1 MSEKITFSELVD
13 LIAEQSKQSQA
24 STNSFIG
31 ELVNIIESGLRKSGS
46 VSISGFGKF
55 ELRWMN
61 ERPGVN
67 PQTGEEITIPGQNK
81 VVFKPYKALRE
92 DVNRPYS
99 KMEPQVL
106 DESPKD
112 SSDKKSDDSLEE
124 NIQKSATASSAKT
137 STEETDSDDGN
148 DFLIERPNPAKDKS
162 EIKSTDDLDEIIE
175 QDGSSKKEDVDEI
188 NSIQEKSAPVP
199 ISTASVKSSEETDE
213 PNAVQP
219 KLPADQNM
227 PALNAGK
234 KNELTKKAQDSGRFN
249 WTYTAAAVVVALA
262 IFIIFLL
269 SRQYIGNDAP
279 QLASEQ
285 EQVTTP
291 VTPTPE
297 LNETAEEVEQENEP
311 PPSDPNPDPDPV
323 AEGETEIHMVE
334 SGESLWSISESDL
347 GNPYL
352 WPMIFGLNLD
362 QIDNPNIIPVSADLT
377 VPVISDPENLSES
390 QLEKVAEGYLAVYQ
404 WTKTNNPEEAKYFLW
419 AVGVF
424 SPDVLDRAAS
434 SVDQADLTFAKTR

>member
-112 SSDKKSDDSLEE
+112 SSNKKSDDDLKESA
-124 NIQKSATASSAKT
+124 QKTSAAPSAK
-137 STEETDSDDGN
+137 EEDRDDGN
-148 DFLIERPNPAKDKS
+148 DFLIERPNPVKEKS
-162 EIKSTDDLDEIIE
+162 EVESTDDSGDEKKTDEFPTQDENVEIKSKPEKFTPIPVSTGSEKESKGIDDP
-175 QDGSSKKEDVDEI
+175 
-188 NSIQEKSAPVP
+188 NSVE
-199 ISTASVKSSEETDE
+199 
-213 PNAVQP
+213 P

-234 KNELTKKAQDSGRFN
+234 KSALSKKAQESGKFN
-249 WTYTAAAVVVALA
+249 WSYAAAAILVALV

-269 SRQYIGNDAP
+269 SREFIYDDSP
-279 QLASEQ
+279 QIASEQ
-285 EQVTTP
+285 EQVTAP
-291 VTPTPE
+291 VTPAPE
-297 LNETAEEVEQENEP
+297 LNETVENETEP
-311 PPSDPNPDPDPV
+311 PPSEPDTVPQ
-323 AEGETEIHMVE
+323 AETEIHTVDA
-334 SGESLWSISESDL
+334 GESLWSISETDL

-352 WPMIFGLNLD
+352 WPMIYGLNLD
-362 QIDNPNIIPVSADLT
+362 QINNPNIIPVSADLA
-377 VPVISDPENLSES
+377 VPVISDPDNLSES
-390 QLEKVAEGYLAVYQ
+390 QLDQVAEGYLDVYQ
-404 WTKTNNPEEAKYFLW
+404 WTRTNNPEEAKYFLW

-424 SPDVLDRAAS
+424 SPEMLDRAAS

>member
-1 MSEKITFSELVD
+1 MSEKITFSELVE

-92 DVNRPYS
+92 DVNRPYA
-99 KMEPQVL
+99 KMEAQVL

-112 SSDKKSDDSLEE
+112 SSDKKSDDDDLEE
-124 NIQKSATASSAKT
+124 SAQKSSAG
-137 STEETDSDDGN
+137 EEDQDDGDN
-148 DFLIERPNPAKDKS
+148 FLIERPNPAKDKS
-162 EIKSTDDLDEIIE
+162 DNISDE
-175 QDGSSKKEDVDEI
+175 KKELNGSPKQNTAEEKKTQQEI
-188 NSIQEKSAPVP
+188 FNPFP
-199 ISTASVKSSEETDE
+199 IHTGGKDDSKESDT
-213 PNAVQP
+213 PNAVKP
-219 KLPADQNM
+219 KLPADQKM
-227 PALNAGK
+227 PALNAGEK
-234 KNELTKKAQDSGRFN
+234 SRLAKQAQDSGKFN
-249 WTYTAAAVVVALA
+249 WTYAAAALIVALA

-269 SRQYIGNDAP
+269 SQQYIGDDTP

-285 EQVTTP
+285 EQITAP

-297 LNETAEEVEQENEP
+297 QDETIEETEP
-311 PPSDPNPDPDPV
+311 PPAEPDNAPQTDTD
-323 AEGETEIHMVE
+323 TEVHTVDA
-334 SGESLWSISESDL
+334 GESLWSISETNL
-347 GNPYL
+347 GNSYL
-352 WPMIFGLNLD
+352 WPMIYGLNLD

-377 VPVISDPENLSES
+377 VPVISDPDNLSES
-390 QLEKVAEGYLAVYQ
+390 QLEQVAEGYLAVYE
-404 WTKTNNPEEAKYFLW
+404 WTKSNNPDEAKYFLW

-424 SPDVLDRAAS
+424 SPEMLDLAAS

>member
-55 ELRWMN
+55 ELRWMS

-106 DESPKD
+106 DESPED
-112 SSDKKSDDSLEE
+112 SSEKKSDDNLEE
-124 NIQKSATASSAKT
+124 KTQKTADASSA
-137 STEETDSDDGN
+137 EADDGN
-148 DFLIERPNPAKDKS
+148 DFLIERPNPLKDKTEPKS
-162 EIKSTDDLDEIIE
+162 TADSDEEKKTEQSSKQDESEEIKS
-175 QDGSSKKEDVDEI
+175 Q
-188 NSIQEKSAPVP
+188 QEKFTPIPV
-199 ISTASVKSSEETDE
+199 STGGEKDSKGSDE
-213 PNAVQP
+213 PNAIQP

-227 PALNAGK
+227 PALNTGEKAK
-234 KNELTKKAQDSGRFN
+234 LAKRAQDSGKFN
-249 WTYTAAAVVVALA
+249 WTYAAAAVIVALA

-269 SRQYIGNDAP
+269 SQQYIGDDTP

-285 EQVTTP
+285 DQVTAP
-291 VTPTPE
+291 VTPDPE
-297 LNETAEEVEQENEP
+297 LNETTEEPEP
-311 PPSDPNPDPDPV
+311 PPSDTETETETDTTPQ
-323 AEGETEIHMVE
+323 GETEIHTVE
-334 SGESLWSISESDL
+334 PGESLWSISENDL

-352 WPMIFGLNLD
+352 WPMIYGLNLD
-362 QIDNPNIIPVSADLT
+362 QIENPNIIPVSADLT
-377 VPVISDPENLSES
+377 VPVISDPDNLSES
-390 QLEKVAEGYLAVYQ
+390 QLEQVAEGYLAVYQ
-404 WTKTNNPEEAKYFLW
+404 WTQTNNPEEAKYFLW

-424 SPDVLDRAAS
+424 SPEMLDLAAS

>member
-112 SSDKKSDDSLEE
+112 SSNKKSDDDLKESA
-124 NIQKSATASSAKT
+124 QKTSAAPSAK
-137 STEETDSDDGN
+137 EEDRDDGN
-148 DFLIERPNPAKDKS
+148 DFLIERPNPVKEKS
-162 EIKSTDDLDEIIE
+162 EVESTDDSGDEKKTDEFPTQDENVEIKSKPEKFTPIPVSTGSEKESKGIDDP
-175 QDGSSKKEDVDEI
+175 
-188 NSIQEKSAPVP
+188 NSVE
-199 ISTASVKSSEETDE
+199 
-213 PNAVQP
+213 P

-234 KNELTKKAQDSGRFN
+234 KSALSKKAQESGKFN
-249 WTYTAAAVVVALA
+249 WSYAAAAILVALV

-269 SRQYIGNDAP
+269 SREFIYDDSP
-279 QLASEQ
+279 QIASEQ
-285 EQVTTP
+285 EQVTAP
-291 VTPTPE
+291 VTPAPE
-297 LNETAEEVEQENEP
+297 LNETVENETEP
-311 PPSDPNPDPDPV
+311 PPSEPDTVPQ
-323 AEGETEIHMVE
+323 AETEIHTVDA
-334 SGESLWSISESDL
+334 GESLWSISETDL

-352 WPMIFGLNLD
+352 WPMIYGLNLD
-362 QIDNPNIIPVSADLT
+362 QINNPNIIPVSADLA
-377 VPVISDPENLSES
+377 VPVISDPDNLSES
-390 QLEKVAEGYLAVYQ
+390 QLDQVAEGYLDVYQ
-404 WTKTNNPEEAKYFLW
+404 WTRTNNTEEAKYFLW

-424 SPDVLDRAAS
+424 SPEMLDRAAS

>member
-112 SSDKKSDDSLEE
+112 SSDKKSDDDLKESA
-124 NIQKSATASSAKT
+124 QKTSAAPSAK
-137 STEETDSDDGN
+137 EEDRDDGN
-148 DFLIERPNPAKDKS
+148 DFLIERPNPVKEKS
-162 EIKSTDDLDEIIE
+162 EVESADDSDDEKKTDEFPTQDENVEIKSKPEKFTPIPVSTGSEKESKGIDDP
-175 QDGSSKKEDVDEI
+175 
-188 NSIQEKSAPVP
+188 NSVE
-199 ISTASVKSSEETDE
+199 
-213 PNAVQP
+213 P

-234 KNELTKKAQDSGRFN
+234 KSALSKKAQESGKFN
-249 WTYTAAAVVVALA
+249 WSYAAAAILVALV

-269 SRQYIGNDAP
+269 SREFIYDDSP
-279 QLASEQ
+279 QIASEQ
-285 EQVTTP
+285 EQVTAP
-291 VTPTPE
+291 VTPAPE
-297 LNETAEEVEQENEP
+297 LNETVENETEP
-311 PPSDPNPDPDPV
+311 PPSEPDTVPQ
-323 AEGETEIHMVE
+323 AETEIHTVDA
-334 SGESLWSISESDL
+334 GESLWSISETDL

-352 WPMIFGLNLD
+352 WPMIYGLNLD
-362 QIDNPNIIPVSADLT
+362 QINNPNIIPVSADLA
-377 VPVISDPENLSES
+377 VPVISDPDNLSES
-390 QLEKVAEGYLAVYQ
+390 QLDQVAEGYLDVYQ
-404 WTKTNNPEEAKYFLW
+404 WTRTNNPEEAKYFLW

-424 SPDVLDRAAS
+424 SPEMLDRAAS

>member
-99 KMEPQVL
+99 KMEPQIL

-112 SSDKKSDDSLEE
+112 SSDKKSDDLEE
-124 NIQKSATASSAKT
+124 NTQKTVGVSSA
-137 STEETDSDDGN
+137 EADDGN
-148 DFLIERPNPAKDKS
+148 DFLIERPNPVKGKS
-162 EIKSTDDLDEIIE
+162 ELKSAEDSDEEKKTE
-175 QDGSSKKEDVDEI
+175 QSSKQDDNEEVKPD
-188 NSIQEKSAPVP
+188 QEKFDPFPVGTG
-199 ISTASVKSSEETDE
+199 SDKGSKSSDE

-234 KNELTKKAQDSGRFN
+234 KTRMAKRAQDSEKIN
-249 WTYTAAAVVVALA
+249 WTYAAAAVIVALA
-262 IFIIFLL
+262 IFIIFLV
-269 SRQYIGNDAP
+269 SRQYIGNDTP
-279 QLASEQ
+279 QLTSEP
-285 EQVTTP
+285 EQITAP
-291 VTPTPE
+291 VTPAPE
-297 LNETAEEVEQENEP
+297 LNETNEETEP
-311 PPSDPNPDPDPV
+311 PASE
-323 AEGETEIHMVE
+323 AETETAPQAETEIHTVD
-334 SGESLWSISESDL
+334 SGESLWSISETDL
-347 GNPYL
+347 GDPYL
-352 WPMIFGLNLD
+352 WPMIYGLNLD
-362 QIDNPNIIPVSADLT
+362 QIDSPNIIPVSADLT
-377 VPVISDPENLSES
+377 VPVISDPDNLSES
-390 QLEKVAEGYLAVYQ
+390 ELEQVAEGYLAVYQ

-424 SPDVLDRAAS
+424 SPEMLDLAAS

>member
-112 SSDKKSDDSLEE
+112 SSDKKSDDDLKESA
-124 NIQKSATASSAKT
+124 QKTSAAPSAK
-137 STEETDSDDGN
+137 EEDRDDGN
-148 DFLIERPNPAKDKS
+148 DFLIERPNPVKEKS
-162 EIKSTDDLDEIIE
+162 EVESTDDSGDEKKTDEFPTQDENVEIKSKPEKFTPIPVSTGSEKESKGIDDP
-175 QDGSSKKEDVDEI
+175 
-188 NSIQEKSAPVP
+188 NSVE
-199 ISTASVKSSEETDE
+199 
-213 PNAVQP
+213 P

-234 KNELTKKAQDSGRFN
+234 KSALSKKAQESGKFN
-249 WTYTAAAVVVALA
+249 WSYAAAAILVALV

-269 SRQYIGNDAP
+269 SREFIYDDSP
-279 QLASEQ
+279 QIASEQ
-285 EQVTTP
+285 EQVTAP
-291 VTPTPE
+291 VTPAPE
-297 LNETAEEVEQENEP
+297 LNETVENETEP
-311 PPSDPNPDPDPV
+311 PPSEPDTVPQ
-323 AEGETEIHMVE
+323 AETEIHTVNA
-334 SGESLWSISESDL
+334 GESLWSISETDL

-352 WPMIFGLNLD
+352 WPMIYGLNLD
-362 QIDNPNIIPVSADLT
+362 QINNPNIIPVSADLA
-377 VPVISDPENLSES
+377 VPVISDPDNLSES
-390 QLEKVAEGYLAVYQ
+390 QLDQVAEGYLDVYQ
-404 WTKTNNPEEAKYFLW
+404 WTRTNNPEEAKYFLW

-424 SPDVLDRAAS
+424 SPEMLDRAAS

>member
-31 ELVNIIESGLRKSGS
+31 ELVNIIESGLRNSGS

-99 KMEPQVL
+99 KMEPQIL

-112 SSDKKSDDSLEE
+112 SSDKKSDDNLEE
-124 NIQKSATASSAKT
+124 NTQKTAGVSSA
-137 STEETDSDDGN
+137 ESDDGN
-148 DFLIERPNPAKDKS
+148 DFLIERPNPVKDKS
-162 EIKSTDDLDEIIE
+162 ELKSTDDSDE
-175 QDGSSKKEDVDEI
+175 KKKIADSAKKDDDEVKPD
-188 NSIQEKSAPVP
+188 QEKFNPFPVG
-199 ISTASVKSSEETDE
+199 TGSEKDSKGSDE

-227 PALNAGK
+227 PALKTGK
-234 KNELTKKAQDSGRFN
+234 KTKLAKHAQESGKFN
-249 WTYTAAAVVVALA
+249 WTYAAAAVIVALA

-269 SRQYIGNDAP
+269 SRQYIGDDTP

-285 EQVTTP
+285 DQVTAP
-291 VTPTPE
+291 VTPAPE
-297 LNETAEEVEQENEP
+297 LSETNNETEP
-311 PPSDPNPDPDPV
+311 PPSETETDTTPQT
-323 AEGETEIHMVE
+323 ETEIYTVDP
-334 SGESLWSISESDL
+334 GESLWSISETDL

-352 WPMIFGLNLD
+352 WPMIYGLNLD

-377 VPVISDPENLSES
+377 VPVISDPDNLSES
-390 QLEKVAEGYLAVYQ
+390 QLEQVAEGYLAVYQ
-404 WTKTNNPEEAKYFLW
+404 WTQTNNPEEAKYFLW

-424 SPDVLDRAAS
+424 SPEMLDLAAS

>member
-112 SSDKKSDDSLEE
+112 SSDKKSDDDLKESA
-124 NIQKSATASSAKT
+124 QKTSAAPSAK
-137 STEETDSDDGN
+137 EEDRDDGN
-148 DFLIERPNPAKDKS
+148 DFLIERPNPVKEKS
-162 EIKSTDDLDEIIE
+162 EVESTDDSGDEKKTDEFPTQDENVEIKSKPEKFTPIPVSTGSEKESKGIDDP
-175 QDGSSKKEDVDEI
+175 
-188 NSIQEKSAPVP
+188 NSVE
-199 ISTASVKSSEETDE
+199 
-213 PNAVQP
+213 P

-234 KNELTKKAQDSGRFN
+234 KSALSKKAQESGKFN
-249 WTYTAAAVVVALA
+249 WSYAAAAILVALV

-269 SRQYIGNDAP
+269 SREFIYDDSP
-279 QLASEQ
+279 QIASEQ
-285 EQVTTP
+285 EQVTAP
-291 VTPTPE
+291 VTPAPE
-297 LNETAEEVEQENEP
+297 LNETVENETEP
-311 PPSDPNPDPDPV
+311 PPSEPDTVPQ
-323 AEGETEIHMVE
+323 AETEIHTVDA
-334 SGESLWSISESDL
+334 GESLWSISETDL

-352 WPMIFGLNLD
+352 WPMIYGLNLD
-362 QIDNPNIIPVSADLT
+362 QINNPNIIPVSADLA
-377 VPVISDPENLSES
+377 VPVISDPDNLSES
-390 QLEKVAEGYLAVYQ
+390 QLDQVAEGYLDVYQ
-404 WTKTNNPEEAKYFLW
+404 WTRTNNPEEAKYFLW

-424 SPDVLDRAAS
+424 SPEMLDRAAS

>member
-124 NIQKSATASSAKT
+124 NAQKTAIASSAKT
-137 STEETDSDDGN
+137 SAEETDSDDGN

-162 EIKSTDDLDEIIE
+162 DLKSTNGLDEAIKSDE
-175 QDGSSKKEDVDEI
+175 SSKKEDTEEI
-188 NSIQEKSAPVP
+188 NSIQEKSVP
-199 ISTASVKSSEETDE
+199 IPKSTGSEKSSEGTDE
-213 PNAVQP
+213 SNAVKP

-234 KNELTKKAQDSGRFN
+234 KAALAKKAKDSGKFN
-249 WTYTAAAVVVALA
+249 WTYAAAAVIVALA

-269 SRQYIGNDAP
+269 SRQYIGDDTP

-285 EQVTTP
+285 EQITAP

-297 LNETAEEVEQENEP
+297 LNESSEEVAQETEP
-311 PPSDPNPDPDPV
+311 PSSEPDPV
-323 AEGETEIHMVE
+323 PEAETEIHTVDQ
-334 SGESLWSISESDL
+334 GESLWSISESDL

-352 WPMIFGLNLD
+352 WPMIYGLNLD

-377 VPVISDPENLSES
+377 VPVISDSDNLSES
-390 QLEKVAEGYLAVYQ
+390 QLEQVAEGYLAVYQ

-424 SPDVLDRAAS
+424 SPDMLDLAAS

>member
-1 MSEKITFSELVD
+1 MSEKITFSELVE

-99 KMEPQVL
+99 KMEAQVL

-112 SSDKKSDDSLEE
+112 SSDKKSDDDLEE
-124 NIQKSATASSAKT
+124 PSTKSSAG
-137 STEETDSDDGN
+137 EEDQDDGN

-162 EIKSTDDLDEIIE
+162 ELKSTDDLGEEKKKDEAE
-175 QDGSSKKEDVDEI
+175 ED
-188 NSIQEKSAPVP
+188 NSIQEKFTPVFVNNGNKED
-199 ISTASVKSSEETDE
+199 SKGSND

-219 KLPADQNM
+219 KLPADKNM

-234 KNELTKKAQDSGRFN
+234 KSKLAKRTQDSGKFN
-249 WTYTAAAVVVALA
+249 WTYAAAAVIVALA

-269 SRQYIGNDAP
+269 SQQYIGDDTP

-285 EQVTTP
+285 EQITAP

-297 LNETAEEVEQENEP
+297 QDETVEETEP
-311 PPSDPNPDPDPV
+311 PPAEPDTAPQTDTD
-323 AEGETEIHMVE
+323 TEVHTVDA
-334 SGESLWSISESDL
+334 GESLWSISETDL

-352 WPMIFGLNLD
+352 WPMIYGLNLD

-377 VPVISDPENLSES
+377 VPVISDPDNLSES
-390 QLEKVAEGYLAVYQ
+390 QLKQVAEGYLAVYE
-404 WTKTNNPEEAKYFLW
+404 WTKSNNPDEAKYFLW

-424 SPDVLDRAAS
+424 SPEMLDLAAS

>member
-112 SSDKKSDDSLEE
+112 SSNKKSDDDLKESA
-124 NIQKSATASSAKT
+124 QKTSAAPSAK
-137 STEETDSDDGN
+137 EEDRDDGN
-148 DFLIERPNPAKDKS
+148 DFLIERPNPVKEKS
-162 EIKSTDDLDEIIE
+162 EVESADDSDDEKKTDEFPTQDENVEIKSKPEKFTPIPVSTGSEKESKGIDDP
-175 QDGSSKKEDVDEI
+175 
-188 NSIQEKSAPVP
+188 NSVE
-199 ISTASVKSSEETDE
+199 
-213 PNAVQP
+213 P

-234 KNELTKKAQDSGRFN
+234 KSALSKKAQESGKFN
-249 WTYTAAAVVVALA
+249 WSYAAAAILVALV

-269 SRQYIGNDAP
+269 SREFIYDDSP
-279 QLASEQ
+279 QIASEQ
-285 EQVTTP
+285 EQVTAP
-291 VTPTPE
+291 VTPAPE
-297 LNETAEEVEQENEP
+297 LNETVENETEP
-311 PPSDPNPDPDPV
+311 PPSEPDTVPQ
-323 AEGETEIHMVE
+323 AETEIHTVDA
-334 SGESLWSISESDL
+334 GESLWSISETDL

-352 WPMIFGLNLD
+352 WPMIYGLNLD
-362 QIDNPNIIPVSADLT
+362 QINNPNIIPVSADLA
-377 VPVISDPENLSES
+377 VPVISDPDNLSES
-390 QLEKVAEGYLAVYQ
+390 QLDQVAEGYLDVYQ
-404 WTKTNNPEEAKYFLW
+404 WTRTNNPEEAKYFLW

-424 SPDVLDRAAS
+424 SPEMLDRAAS

>member
-31 ELVNIIESGLRKSGS
+31 ELVKIIESGLRKSGS

-112 SSDKKSDDSLEE
+112 SSDKKSADNFEG
-124 NIQKSATASSAKT
+124 NTQKPLSASSAAE
-137 STEETDSDDGN
+137 TEQDDGN
-148 DFLIERPNPAKDKS
+148 DFLIERPNPVKGKP
-162 EIKSTDDLDEIIE
+162 ELTSTDDLDERIE
-175 QDGSSKKEDVDEI
+175 SDNTSKKEDIEDLD
-188 NSIQEKSAPVP
+188 SIQEKTAPIP
-199 ISTASVKSSEETDE
+199 ISTASEKSSEDADA

-227 PALNAGK
+227 PALNTGK
-234 KNELTKKAQDSGRFN
+234 KTALTKKAQDSGKFN
-249 WTYTAAAVVVALA
+249 WTYAAAVVVVALV

-269 SRQYIGNDAP
+269 SRQYIGNESP

-285 EQVTTP
+285 EQITAP
-291 VTPTPE
+291 ATPTPE
-297 LNETAEEVEQENEP
+297 LNETSEEVAQETEP
-311 PPSDPNPDPDPV
+311 PPPDPDSVPEV
-323 AEGETEIHMVE
+323 ETEIHTVE

-352 WPMIFGLNLD
+352 WPMIYGLNLD

-390 QLEKVAEGYLAVYQ
+390 QLDQVAEGYLAVYQ

-424 SPDVLDRAAS
+424 SPDMLDLAAS
-434 SVDQADLTFAKTR
+434 SVDQADLTFARTR